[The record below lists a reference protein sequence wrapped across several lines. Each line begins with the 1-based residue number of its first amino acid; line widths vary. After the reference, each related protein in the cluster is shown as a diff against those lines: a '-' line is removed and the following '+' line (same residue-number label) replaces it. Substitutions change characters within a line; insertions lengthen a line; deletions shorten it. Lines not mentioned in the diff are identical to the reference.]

1 MIQGLYE
8 VHFQVEDLDRSV
20 EFYQKLGLTPA
31 WRNDSVAFLWIE
43 PEKSWLGLWQ
53 KPGGN
58 HVFAKHIAFRI
69 HFEDMPEAIRW
80 LKEKGIEPVKDGRF
94 EPVEPVVRPFQRNAS
109 LYFEDPDGYNLELI
123 CTIPDDISPD
133 LPKMYWSEW
142 EKLRAKK

>member
-80 LKEKGIEPVKDGRF
+80 LKEKGIEPVKTGVLNRSSPWCARF
-94 EPVEPVVRPFQRNAS
+94 KEMLLCILKIRTAIIWN
-109 LYFEDPDGYNLELI
+109 
-123 CTIPDDISPD
+123 
-133 LPKMYWSEW
+133 
-142 EKLRAKK
+142 